1 MTYSQD
7 DKINAFLRELQEVS
21 DLQFELVS
29 AIRQL
34 FLQANTALLEG
45 IKYGGLTF
53 SLTDGLV
60 GGIYVYQQHISI
72 EFSHGV
78 TFKDPDCL
86 LQGNGKYRRH
96 LKIMTPTDINNKQAI
111 YYIQQAVQ

>member
-7 DKINAFLRELQEVS
+7 DKVNAFLRDLQDVS
-21 DLQFELVS
+21 ELQFELVC
-29 AIRQL
+29 AIRKL
-34 FLQANTALLEG
+34 FLQTNSALLEG

-53 SLTDGLV
+53 SLADGLI
-60 GGIYVYQQHISI
+60 GGIYVYQQHVSI
-72 EFSHGV
+72 EFSHGA

-96 LKIMTPTDINNKQAI
+96 LKIMTATDINNKQAL